1 MNKLAKL
8 ILGAVLAVT
17 VFSFAFAKEGQN
29 GRNGRNGRNGNVVQ
43 VPEPGTLALLAIGLA
58 SLALVRR
65 RRDK

>member
-17 VFSFAFAKEGQN
+17 VFSFAFAKEGQ
-29 GRNGRNGRNGNVVQ
+29 NGRNGNVVQ